1 MLPLTGW
8 FRRMS
13 LRGRLILIGASSLA
27 CGLALGGLVL
37 VGVLHLVLDQS
48 LDAGARKSASDVA
61 ALIEANR
68 LSDPI
73 PTAGTQLVQ
82 VIDEQNRVRAASVGT
97 DRLTPLLHGEE
108 LARARSGHVV
118 TIGGDRVGIE
128 GELRVVSQQ
137 ASGGR
142 TVLVAAPEHDV
153 RQSLS
158 AVTHA
163 LLVAYPL
170 LLLSLTALAWLVVG
184 WTLHPVERLRQG
196 AEDISA
202 AQVGRLP
209 VPDGDDEL
217 HRLAVTLNRMLDRLD
232 AARVRQRAFVADA
245 AHELRS
251 PIASLR
257 TQLDVAAHLGEPP
270 ATADLSAEVDRL
282 SRLVDDLL
290 LLARADE
297 GDPGLRRREPVEV
310 SRLLTEV
317 VSACAGARVRV
328 TAAPSSP
335 QWTLADP
342 RALRRVVDN
351 LVANAIRHAT
361 ATVTLAVRRAAD
373 RVVLTVTDDGPGI
386 PEADRARV
394 FDRFTRLDDA
404 RTRDEGGAGLGLA
417 IVRQLVR
424 LHGGQVTLG
433 DAAPGLRVAVA
444 LPAIEPPAAT
454 PAPDAAAT
462 PATKPRGGPVEASR
476 SAHPAR

>member
-1 MLPLTGW
+1 
-8 FRRMS
+8 MS
-13 LRGRLILIGASSLA
+13 LRGRLILIGACGLA

-48 LDAGARKSASDVA
+48 LDTGARKTASDVA

-73 PTAGTQLVQ
+73 PTAGTQFVQ
-82 VIDEQNRVRAASVGT
+82 VLDDQERIRAASVGA
-97 DRLTPLLHGEE
+97 DRLTPLLHGDE

-118 TIGGDRVGIE
+118 TIGGDRVGVE
-128 GELRVVSQQ
+128 GQLRVVSRQ
-137 ASGGR
+137 AAGGR

-158 AVTHA
+158 TVTHA

-170 LLLSLTALAWLVVG
+170 LLLGLTALAWCVIG
-184 WTLHPVERLRQG
+184 WTLQPVERLRQG

-202 AQVGRLP
+202 SHVGRLP

-217 HRLAVTLNRMLDRLD
+217 HRLAVTLNRMLDRLE

-270 ATADLSAEVDRL
+270 VPADLSPEVDRL
-282 SRLVDDLL
+282 GRLVDDML

-297 GDPGLRRREPVEV
+297 GDPGLRRREPVEL
-310 SRLLTEV
+310 SRLLAEV
-317 VSACAGARVRV
+317 VTARAGARVRV
-328 TAAPSSP
+328 AAAPSSP
-335 QWTLADP
+335 QWTVGDP
-342 RALRRVVDN
+342 LALRRVVDN
-351 LVANAIRHAT
+351 LVANAIRHANS
-361 ATVTLAVRRAAD
+361 AVTLAVRRFAD

-386 PEADRARV
+386 PEPDRARV

-404 RTRDEGGAGLGLA
+404 RTRDSGGAGLGLA
-417 IVRQLVR
+417 IVRELVR
-424 LHGGQVTLG
+424 LHRGTVTLG
-433 DAAPGLRVAVA
+433 DAAPGLRVAIA
-444 LPAIEPPAAT
+444 LPATEPPAT
-454 PAPDAAAT
+454 PAEPVLRSASVT
-462 PATKPRGGPVEASR
+462 GPAEPVEAGPP
-476 SAHPAR
+476 APPAR

>member
-1 MLPLTGW
+1 MYW

-13 LRGRLILIGASSLA
+13 LRGRLILIGASGLA
-27 CGLALGGLVL
+27 GGLALGGLIL

-48 LDAGARKSASDVA
+48 LDAGARKTASDVA
-61 ALIEANR
+61 GLIEANR
-68 LSDPI
+68 LPNPI

-82 VIDEQNRVRAASVGT
+82 VLDDQNRVTNASVGT
-97 DRLTPLLHGEE
+97 DRLTPLLHGDE

-128 GELRVVSQQ
+128 GELRVVTQQ
-137 ASGGR
+137 AAGGR

-170 LLLSLTALAWLVVG
+170 LLLSLTTLAWWVVG

-217 HRLAVTLNRMLDRLD
+217 HRLAVTLNRMLDRLE

-270 ATADLSAEVDRL
+270 AVGDLSPEVDRL

-310 SRLLTEV
+310 SGLLSEV
-317 VSACAGARVRV
+317 VSAWAGARVAV

-335 QWTLADP
+335 QWTVGDP
-342 RALRRVVDN
+342 LALRRVVDN
-351 LVANAIRHAT
+351 LVANAIRYANS
-361 ATVTLAVRRAAD
+361 TVSLAVRRSAD

-404 RTRDEGGAGLGLA
+404 RTRDSGGAGLGLA
-417 IVRQLVR
+417 IVRELVR
-424 LHGGQVTLG
+424 LHGGTVTLG

-444 LPAIEPPAAT
+444 LPATEPPR
-454 PAPDAAAT
+454 APDE
-462 PATKPRGGPVEASR
+462 PREAVR
-476 SAHPAR
+476 SAPPVR